1 MIRRKFCPDACP
13 RLHVVLQVILARKWL
28 RMQICKV
35 AELQKFLGVT
45 PPNPRPVLGHRA
57 VLFPDSRCFGSH
69 NFQIVPARLSR
80 VKGWHIWNFKNV
92 ERLRAD
98 YFRSMGNL
106 MLNLSKKKVVLYQFM
121 YVCMC
126 VRMYV
131 CILCICLS
139 VVCLC
144 VGKIFWNLCRP
155 CFFLFVIGIRKSR
168 LCIERY
174 WLCAT
179 WNFLLY
185 INAQL

>member
-35 AELQKFLGVT
+35 AELQNFLGGDT
-45 PPNPRPVLGHRA
+45 PEPGPVLGHRA

-106 MLNLSKKKVVLYQFM
+106 MLYLSKKESSFVSVYVCM
-121 YVCMC
+121 YVCT
-126 VRMYV
+126 YV
-131 CILCICLS
+131 CMYIMYMFVCCLS
-139 VVCLC
+139 VCRQ
-144 VGKIFWNLCRP
+144 NLLE
-155 CFFLFVIGIRKSR
+155 FM
-168 LCIERY
+168 
-174 WLCAT
+174 
-179 WNFLLY
+179 
-185 INAQL
+185 